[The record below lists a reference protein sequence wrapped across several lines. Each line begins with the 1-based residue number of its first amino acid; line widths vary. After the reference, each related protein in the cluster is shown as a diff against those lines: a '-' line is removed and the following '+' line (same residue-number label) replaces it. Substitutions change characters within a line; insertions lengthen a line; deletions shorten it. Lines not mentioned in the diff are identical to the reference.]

1 MKKQVE
7 LLFEN
12 GNHLLSRIF
21 MFYSVHLYAYS
32 GFYAE
37 IWYRQADNRI
47 DRVVMLESETV
58 LDLYSGQIDLSDLN
72 KTIGL

>member
-1 MKKQVE
+1 
-7 LLFEN
+7 
-12 GNHLLSRIF
+12 

-37 IWYRQADNRI
+37 LWYRQADNRI